1 MKEIILE
8 NIVKRFEKVEAIDH
22 LSCEIK
28 RGEFVTLLGPSGC
41 GKTTTLRAIAGL
53 EEPDE
58 GEIYIKDRCV
68 FSSRKGLF
76 IPPGK
81 RGLGLVF
88 QSYALWPHMNVY
100 QNISFGL
107 EELHYKREDIIKKV
121 REVLAKLK
129 MNGFEDRYPSELSGG
144 QQQRVALARMI
155 APEPGILLMDEPLSN
170 LDAKLRMNLRAEIKR
185 LHKDTGATTI
195 YVTHDQIEAITLSD
209 RIIVLKEG
217 ILQQSDT
224 PYNLYHYPANLF
236 IADFMGNPHA
246 NLVSGLIEKENGNYY
261 FRAKEG
267 EFRILLNNEIKNLED
282 IRDIVVSIR
291 PEDIDIHTKDKK
303 EADYL
308 EMIIYSILPAGS
320 ETIIYAR
327 RGESVVL
334 VIKTP
339 EEEAADLAIDQ
350 HIYASFKTLNLYDKK
365 TENLIFSKESNF

>member
-1 MKEIILE
+1 MKEIILN

-68 FSSRKGLF
+68 FSSKKGIF
-76 IPPGK
+76 VPPGK

-100 QNISFGL
+100 QNVSFGL
-107 EELHYKREDIIKKV
+107 EELHYKREDIRKKV
-121 REVLAKLK
+121 REVLTKLK
-129 MNGFEDRYPSELSGG
+129 MNEFEDRYPSELSGG

-155 APEPGILLMDEPLSN
+155 APEPEILLMDEPLSN
-170 LDAKLRMNLRAEIKR
+170 LDAKLRMNLRSELKR

-209 RIIVLKEG
+209 RILVLKEG
-217 ILQQSDT
+217 ILQQADT
-224 PYNLYHYPANLF
+224 PRNLYHYPANLF

-246 NLVSGLIEKENGNYY
+246 NLVSGLIKGENGNYY
-261 FRAKEG
+261 FRAKKG
-267 EFRILLNNEIKNLED
+267 DLRILLDNEIGNLNNIQD
-282 IRDIVVSIR
+282 VVVSIR
-291 PEDIDIHTKDKK
+291 PEDIDIHTKGKK

-320 ETIIYAR
+320 ETIIYAQ
-327 RGESVVL
+327 RGEYVTL
-334 VIKTP
+334 VIKTT
-339 EEEAADLAIDQ
+339 EEKANDLTMDQ
-350 HIYASFKTLNLYDKK
+350 HIYVSFKTLNLYDEK
-365 TENLIFSKESNF
+365 TENLIFSKELNF